1 MYKAFHGDIIWDS
14 RRLETTL
21 YPSIIEGTM
30 GHAYNGIPGSYKKE
44 GDNLHSI
51 LFSEK
56 GRVQKNREQ
65 VFFYLRNTYVFAY
78 NEINRRANE

>member
-51 LFSEK
+51 LSSEK
-56 GRVQKNREQ
+56 GRVQKIESK
-65 VFFYLRNTYVFAY
+65 FSF
-78 NEINRRANE
+78 I